1 MLAFWSLPMKSLIL
15 TVLYLAKD
23 TVHRW
28 FTRMSSPLARI
39 LVVYFLTLCAL
50 ASLGGYVI
58 STKLVRDKIIRQGG
72 NMVVATLNG
81 QHGEAVYIPSQQDI
95 RRHLGADSYV
105 LHFAGSARQANGQP
119 ITIYTSHFSRLHQL
133 LPLMAPS
140 GGPTLLQC
148 AAAGK
153 LPPGPSEVTMRG
165 ITEGVFVRNL
175 PEDHP
180 LIRIMRGS
188 GLLVQR
194 ERLPDDL
201 RMQRG
206 SAFIIA
212 FIFDDIES
220 SNPIMRV
227 EEFLRT
233 YKQLEGLDGAVI
245 SALPLLREMDL
256 ILGKQTQCRIAFCVG
271 ISSIV
276 GILLT
281 ALAGMEYRQNEYIY
295 TLMKSFGIH
304 PLLLVG
310 AFITENLIIVGASFA
325 GAIATFMY
333 FQRMIVTQIL
343 KLGNYTL
350 TLREITPEIA
360 LISYTLLGCILLSS
374 IPIFIAA
381 LRPIGRVLK

>member
-1 MLAFWSLPMKSLIL
+1 MKSLIL
-15 TVLYLAKD
+15 TLLYLAKD
-23 TVHRW
+23 TIHRW
-28 FTRMSSPLARI
+28 FTRISSPLARI

-50 ASLGGYVI
+50 ASLGSYAI

-72 NMVVATLNG
+72 NMVVATLNS

-95 RRHLGADSYV
+95 QKHLGADSYV
-105 LHFAGSARQANGQP
+105 LRYAGSARQANGQP
-119 ITIYTSHFSRLHQL
+119 VTVYTCHFSRLNQL

-140 GGPTLLQC
+140 GGPTILQSG
-148 AAAGK
+148 ASGK
-153 LPPGPSEVTMRG
+153 LPPGPSEVNMRG
-165 ITEGVFVRNL
+165 VTEGVYVRNL
-175 PEDHP
+175 PDTHP

-188 GLLVQR
+188 GLLVQP
-194 ERLPDDL
+194 EHLPSDSKS
-201 RMQRG
+201 RTGG
-206 SAFIIA
+206 SFVMA
-212 FIFDDIES
+212 FIFNELDS
-220 SNPIMRV
+220 SLPILRA

-233 YKQLEGLDGAVI
+233 YKQLEGVDGPVI
-245 SALPLLREMDL
+245 SALPLLKEMDAV
-256 ILGKQTQCRIAFCVG
+256 LGKQTQCRIAFCVG
-271 ISSIV
+271 ISGIV

-310 AFITENLIIVGASFA
+310 AFITENLLIVGATFV

-350 TLREITPEIA
+350 TLQEISPEIA
-360 LISYTLLGCILLSS
+360 LISYTLIGCILLSA

-381 LRPIGRVLK
+381 HRPIGRVLK

>member
-1 MLAFWSLPMKSLIL
+1 MKSLIL
-15 TVLYLAKD
+15 TLLYLAKD
-23 TVHRW
+23 TIHRW
-28 FTRMSSPLARI
+28 FTRISSPLARI

-50 ASLGGYVI
+50 ASLGSYAI

-72 NMVVATLNG
+72 NMVVATLSAPHSN
-81 QHGEAVYIPSQQDI
+81 APYLPTQQDI
-95 RRHLGADSYV
+95 QKHLGADSYV
-105 LHFAGSARQANGQP
+105 LRYAGSARQANGQP
-119 ITIYTSHFSRLHQL
+119 VTVYTCHFSRLNQL

-140 GGPTLLQC
+140 GGPTLLQSSV
-148 AAAGK
+148 GSK
-153 LPPGPSEVTMRG
+153 LPPGPSEVTMHG
-165 ITEGVFVRNL
+165 VTESVFVRNL
-175 PEDHP
+175 PENHP

-188 GLLVQR
+188 GLLVQP
-194 ERLPDDL
+194 EQLPGNTNT
-201 RMQRG
+201 RSGG
-206 SAFIIA
+206 SFIIA
-212 FIFDDIES
+212 FIFNDIDS
-220 SNPIMRV
+220 SSPILRA

-233 YKQLEGLDGAVI
+233 YKQLEGVDGPII
-245 SALPLLREMDL
+245 SALPLLREMD
-256 ILGKQTQCRIAFCVG
+256 IVLGKQTQCRIAFCVG
-271 ISSIV
+271 ISGIV

-310 AFITENLIIVGASFA
+310 AFITENLLIVGASFA

-350 TLREITPEIA
+350 SLEEITPEIA
-360 LISYTLLGCILLSS
+360 LISYTLLGCVLLSS

-381 LRPIGRVLK
+381 HRPIGRVLK